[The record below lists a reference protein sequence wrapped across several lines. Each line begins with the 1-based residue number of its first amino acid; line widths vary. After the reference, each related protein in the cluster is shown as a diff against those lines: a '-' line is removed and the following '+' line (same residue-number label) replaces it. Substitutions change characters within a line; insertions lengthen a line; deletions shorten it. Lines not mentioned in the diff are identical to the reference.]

1 MSFAIELVYLSDK
14 DSEGEAYVCVAPHLA
29 KENLR
34 PSLSIH
40 FIYYKDTV
48 FSSEK
53 HKPKAASWRHLRA
66 SGGISPYVGAYQL
79 EPSTPL
85 ELGELEELGEI

>member
-40 FIYYKDTV
+40 FTCYKDTV

-53 HKPKAASWRHLRA
+53 HKPKVASWRYLIA
-66 SGGISPYVGAYQL
+66 GYEDKAL
-79 EPSTPL
+79 
-85 ELGELEELGEI
+85 